1 MDAVAGLLDGPRA
14 RNAFLLLTSM
24 EPPWS
29 VRLQYEAPLTLIA
42 GVQGRT
48 WLGPAS
54 AAPVWVEPGDVALV
68 RGPDPYVV
76 ADAAERTPQAVIH
89 PGQVCTDPDG
99 RPSAS
104 MAFHGVRTWGNSPDG
119 STLLAVGTYQLHS
132 EVSRRLLAALPP
144 LLLVRREEWNTP
156 LVTLLA
162 EEIRSSEPGQE
173 AVLDRLLDLVLISAL
188 RIWTARPQAG
198 GEPAWYRAQAD
209 PVVGG
214 VLRLMHEHPE
224 RPWTLD
230 TLARE
235 AGVSRAALARRFRDL
250 VGETPMAFLTRWRL
264 TLAADLLREPG
275 ATVAAVANQVGYG
288 SGYAL
293 STAFRRV
300 RGLTPQQH
308 RREAAL
314 TP

>member
-1 MDAVAGLLDGPRA
+1 
-14 RNAFLLLTSM
+14 
-24 EPPWS
+24 
-29 VRLQYEAPLTLIA
+29 
-42 GVQGRT
+42 
-48 WLGPAS
+48 
-54 AAPVWVEPGDVALV
+54 
-68 RGPDPYVV
+68 
-76 ADAAERTPQAVIH
+76 
-89 PGQVCTDPDG
+89 
-99 RPSAS
+99 
-104 MAFHGVRTWGNSPDG
+104 
-119 STLLAVGTYQLHS
+119 
-132 EVSRRLLAALPP
+132 
-144 LLLVRREEWNTP
+144 VRREEWNTP

-188 RIWTARPQAG
+188 RIWAARPQAG

>member
-1 MDAVAGLLDGPRA
+1 M
-14 RNAFLLLTSM
+14 
-24 EPPWS
+24 
-29 VRLQYEAPLTLIA
+29 
-42 GVQGRT
+42 
-48 WLGPAS
+48 
-54 AAPVWVEPGDVALV
+54 
-68 RGPDPYVV
+68 
-76 ADAAERTPQAVIH
+76 ADEAERPPQAVIH

-188 RIWTARPQAG
+188 RIWAARPQAG
-198 GEPAWYRAQAD
+198 AS
-209 PVVGG
+209 
-214 VLRLMHEHPE
+214 
-224 RPWTLD
+224 RPGT
-230 TLARE
+230 
-235 AGVSRAALARRFRDL
+235 ARRPTRSSVRSSGSCTSIRSGRGRSTPSPARPGCPAPPWRATSGTSSRDADGL
-250 VGETPMAFLTRWRL
+250 PHARSHAR
-264 TLAADLLREPG
+264 AADLLREPG

-293 STAFRRV
+293 STAFRGSGV
-300 RGLTPQQH
+300 
-308 RREAAL
+308 
-314 TP
+314 